1 MITRSRITLLFV
13 ILLVIAGL
21 APALNPAAA
30 QQATSLTIGVI
41 GAEDSPTFRGVA
53 LVIDKVN
60 ADGGVTLPNG
70 QTLPMAVAAAPATTP
85 DEVNKALQDLK
96 AQNVIAIFGPDDDQL
111 APQALQTL
119 AFAGVPVFTASTS
132 MDAKVGGFVFRTQA
146 NDEIRMSA
154 LVTVL
159 KTDVQATRIAV
170 YQGGAAFAPQAG
182 AFVLAMAKQQLSP
195 TTTVLQV
202 EGSTADSSASVAM
215 QSQPDTVAA
224 FGTQDQVIALYQAM
238 VNAGFAGK
246 LVTTYAD
253 QREFINRLPA
263 NKRGNIYGVTGWSFA
278 WTAPS
283 SQAFLT
289 DYVAVYAEVPTSVAA
304 AAFDGATALV
314 LAVRANGSNPGQ
326 ILTKMLTTPSF
337 FSVQGEFDPSIGTG
351 DLTQNAMVI
360 MTQSNGAPKVIAR
373 FKGTQRLSLNP
384 NDDTVQVQ
392 PTQGAVPTQETIATL
407 VPTPQPVFV
416 TATPDGVVIT
426 ILNDTVNVRGG
437 PGINYQILG
446 RVLKDQQ
453 LRVFGRN
460 SDGSWLVINFEGTQA
475 WITADRTL
483 VSVSGD
489 VRSLPAVQ
497 APPTPTLSATATPQ
511 PSVLPDI
518 QLVGYQLTPST
529 LVAGQPFTL
538 TVTVRNGG
546 GTATGGFAIAASF
559 DPGQKYGAGLIDNL
573 NPGEQKILS
582 IGYTG
587 VNPGP
592 GTYTVAIVLDLNKQV
607 NEGDAGE
614 ANNLINITYSVQ

>member
-1 MITRSRITLLFV
+1 MIMRSRITLLFV
-13 ILLVIAGL
+13 IMLVIAGL
-21 APALNPAAA
+21 APALQPAAA
-30 QQATSLTIGVI
+30 QQATNLTIGVI
-41 GAEDSPTFRGVA
+41 GDEDSSTFRGVA

-60 ADGGVTLPNG
+60 SDGGITLPDG
-70 QTLPMAVAAAPATTP
+70 QTLPMAVVAAPATTP
-85 DEVNKALQDLK
+85 DEINQALQTLK

-111 APQALQTL
+111 APKALQTL
-119 AFAGVPVFTASTS
+119 SFAGVPVFTASTNLE
-132 MDAKVGGFVFRTQA
+132 AKVGGFVFRTQS
-146 NDEIRMSA
+146 NDDVRMTA
-154 LVTVL
+154 LVSVL
-159 KTDVQATRIAV
+159 KTDVQASKIAV
-170 YQGGAAFAPQAG
+170 YQGGADFAPQAG

-202 EGSTADSSASVAM
+202 EGSTADSSATVAL

-224 FGTQDQVIALYQAM
+224 FGTQDQVVALYQAM
-238 VNAGFAGK
+238 INAGYTGR

-253 QREFINRLPA
+253 QRDFLNRLPA
-263 NKRGNIYGVTGWSFA
+263 NKRGNVFGATGWSFA

-289 DYVAVYAEVPTSVAA
+289 DYVAAYGDVPDALAA

-351 DLTQNAMVI
+351 DLTQNVMVI
-360 MTQSNGAPKVIAR
+360 STQANGAPKIVAR
-373 FKGTQRLSLNP
+373 FKGTQRLSINP
-384 NDDTVQVQ
+384 NEDTVQVP
-392 PTQGAVPTQETIATL
+392 PTQAAVPTQETIATL

-426 ILNDTVNVRGG
+426 VLNDTVNVRGG

-453 LRVFGRN
+453 LRIFGRN

-475 WITADRTL
+475 WITADPSL
-483 VSVSGD
+483 VSISGD

-497 APPTPTLSATATPQ
+497 APPTPTLSATATAQ
-511 PSVLPDI
+511 PSALPDI
-518 QLVGYQLTPST
+518 QLVGYQLNPAT
-529 LVAGQPFTL
+529 LIGGQPFTL

-546 GTATGGFAIAASF
+546 GTATGGFAVAAAF
-559 DPGQKYGAGLIDNL
+559 DPGQKFGAGLIDNL
-573 NPGEQKILS
+573 NPGEQKTVA
-582 IGYTG
+582 IGYSG

-592 GTYTVAIVLDLNKQV
+592 GTYTIAIVLDLNKQV

-614 ANNLINITYSVQ
+614 ANNLVNITYTVQ